1 MPIFKEKFEE
11 IIANRIP
18 EGLKEQVKMIFIEL
32 IDKFELV
39 SKKDFEKQEK
49 ALEKAL
55 AKIEELEVI
64 IKKNKGD

>member
-39 SKKDFEKQEK
+39 SKKDFEKE
-49 ALEKAL
+49 
-55 AKIEELEVI
+55 
-64 IKKNKGD
+64 KNKLVLRKLD